1 HGRARPPYTC
11 TKGMISKHRIET
23 YVLEALEL
31 LIQGTELWD
40 QVLDGQSELGAQL
53 QQRIALCQKKIDELD
68 RQSRELLQLA
78 LEQRTDATR
87 RLFLEKQVELEHQR
101 ESYEEQ
107 RKISQERL
115 QLIEQTANQRKM
127 AEQILTDL
135 RSIGGIAK
143 LPFEYQRRLLTQLVN
158 EIVLDTE
165 GQWFE
170 IQGVLSEVNGS
181 SGDRFS
187 YADSGQFMTK
197 SAVVPLSV

>member
-1 HGRARPPYTC
+1 
-11 TKGMISKHRIET
+11 M
-23 YVLEALEL
+23 
-31 LIQGTELWD
+31 
-40 QVLDGQSELGAQL
+40 
-53 QQRIALCQKKIDELD
+53 CQKKIDELA